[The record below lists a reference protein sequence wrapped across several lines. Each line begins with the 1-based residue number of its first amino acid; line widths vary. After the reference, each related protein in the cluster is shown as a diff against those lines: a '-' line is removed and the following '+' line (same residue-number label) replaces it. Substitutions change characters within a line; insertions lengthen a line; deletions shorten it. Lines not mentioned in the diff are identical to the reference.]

1 MATIGFF
8 DGVHLGHRTVID
20 RTRDVARLLGL
31 PSLVITF
38 DIHPKSLVRENNE
51 VLLLTTFEHKI
62 ELLTAAGVDIITF
75 INFDSDFA
83 SMPAEKFC
91 RDILQEQVKARAIV
105 VGDDFRF
112 GKDARGDQELLRHF
126 FQHRGVDIHIVSK
139 LRIGGMEVSSSNIR
153 KFLQEGDV
161 ERAALFLGRLP
172 SARGIVEP
180 GSRRGK
186 ILGFPTINLRDFKEQ
201 QLPKSGV
208 YAGYARYDSQR
219 RRAMIYV
226 GTKPTFNETERMIEA
241 HLLDPPEQRENLYGR
256 QAEILFLRRIRNE
269 MKFENVEKLREQ
281 LEKDR
286 RTILDILGRVGF
298 EGAMC

>member
-1 MATIGFF
+1 VATIGFF

-75 INFDSDFA
+75 INFDPDFA

-112 GKDARGDQELLRHF
+112 GKDARGDPELLRHF
-126 FQHRGVDIHIVSK
+126 FQYRGVDIHIVSK
-139 LRIGGMEVSSSNIR
+139 LRIGGVEVSSSNIR

-172 SARGIVEP
+172 SARGTVEP

-186 ILGFPTINLRDFKEQ
+186 NLGFPTINLRNLKEQ
-201 QLPKSGV
+201 QLPKNGV
-208 YAGYARYDSQR
+208 YAGYARHDSHHQK
-219 RRAMIYV
+219 AMIYV
-226 GTKPTFNETERMIEA
+226 GTKPTFNETERVIEA
-241 HLLDPPEQRENLYGR
+241 HLLDLPEQRENLYGR
-256 QAEILFLRRIRNE
+256 QAEILFLKRTRDE
-269 MKFENVEKLREQ
+269 MKFENAGKLREQ
-281 LEKDR
+281 LEKDK
-286 RTILDILGRVGF
+286 RTILDILKY
-298 EGAMC
+298 ATI